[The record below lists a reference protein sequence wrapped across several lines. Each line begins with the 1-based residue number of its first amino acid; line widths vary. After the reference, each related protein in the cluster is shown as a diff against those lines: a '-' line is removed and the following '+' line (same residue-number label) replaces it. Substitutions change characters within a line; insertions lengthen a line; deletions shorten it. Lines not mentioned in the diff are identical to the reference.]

1 VVVATFNDFQW
12 PYCARL
18 APELEQVL
26 EKYPNQV
33 KLVYKN
39 FPLRNHT
46 FAMQAAIAALAAE
59 KQGKFWEFHDLLF
72 KNYNHLNEQKV
83 KEIAQQLNLDMEK
96 FEKDRKDPQIRAMI
110 NKDLAEGNRV
120 GVRGTPTIFIN
131 GRLLRNRSMGGF
143 QESIEKALKKQAQ

>member
-1 VVVATFNDFQW
+1 M
-12 PYCARL
+12 
-18 APELEQVL
+18 L

-33 KLVYKN
+33 KLVFKN
-39 FPLRNHT
+39 FPLRNHK
-46 FAMQAAIAALAAE
+46 FSMQAAIAALAAE

-72 KNYNHLNEQKV
+72 KNYNHLNEQKI

-110 NKDLAEGNRV
+110 NKDLAEGNQA

-131 GRLLRNRSMGGF
+131 GRLLRNRSMAGF
-143 QESIEKALKKQAQ
+143 QELIEKALKKPTQ